1 MDIGAAA
8 NMLTAWI
15 ANVHVETAPIRIA
28 DMQDVNRAK
37 ERDGIG
43 FASSGAAASIGRLC
57 VHEAAHGVVGCK
69 LGLRP
74 GRVCVRADGS
84 GSAIYEGDEDAAVW
98 MAVTHVAGVAAELV
112 ILGAD
117 DERQFVLAHSHD
129 VLAARLA
136 IDEPAGVVPDGFSA
150 KVVAQIA
157 VCAVTEHRPSIER
170 VAQCLRVLGE
180 LSGAEVAALCGAP
193 Q

>member
-57 VHEAAHGVVGCK
+57 VHEAAHGVLGCK

-74 GRVCVRADGS
+74 GGCAYVR
-84 GSAIYEGDEDAAVW
+84 
-98 MAVTHVAGVAAELV
+98 T
-112 ILGAD
+112 GAD
-117 DERQFVLAHSHD
+117 RRSTRGTRTLRCGW
-129 VLAARLA
+129 RLRMW
-136 IDEPAGVVPDGFSA
+136 PASP
-150 KVVAQIA
+150 
-157 VCAVTEHRPSIER
+157 PSSSSSCR
-170 VAQCLRVLGE
+170 R
-180 LSGAEVAALCGAP
+180 
-193 Q
+193 